1 MFWSVANVARQIGV
15 APSTLRTWD
24 RRYGL
29 GPSEHAGG
37 SHRRY
42 SAADLAKLKYMK
54 RLITNGSPVAEAA
67 QAAKEFEFSEP
78 SALPNWDVNL
88 QAGDAAVRRGL
99 RAAKSLDAIYLDE
112 LIRCQIAELG
122 VEGAWGRFI
131 APLLNALGREWERSG
146 EYIDVEHLASGLIQR
161 ALIDYAKPI
170 GATIN
175 TRAVAVACI
184 ERELHVLPALAFCAA
199 LAQRG
204 IAVNFL
210 GPMLPK
216 AALFSYVRK
225 SAPPAVLLWAQLP
238 ENAKADYIA
247 EFPTMRPAPGILVA
261 GPGWSKGEE
270 LLTAKFCPD
279 LSEAVAQ
286 IERIIGRA

>member
-1 MFWSVANVARQIGV
+1 MYWSVATVARQLGV

-67 QAAKEFEFSEP
+67 TAAKMFEFSEP
-78 SALPNWDVNL
+78 SELPNWDANV

-99 RAAKSLDAIYLDE
+99 RAAKSLDALFLDE
-112 LIRCQIAELG
+112 LIRSQISELG
-122 VEGAWGRFI
+122 VVNAWGRFMS
-131 APLLNALGREWERSG
+131 PLLSAIGKEWERTG
-146 EYIDVEHLASGLIQR
+146 ELIEVEHLISGLIQR
-161 ALIDYAKPI
+161 ALSDYAKPI
-170 GATIN
+170 GPTLN
-175 TRAVAVACI
+175 SRAVAVACI

-199 LAQRG
+199 LTQSG
-204 IAVNFL
+204 IGVNFL

-216 AALFSYVRK
+216 EALFSYARK
-225 SAPPAVLLWAQLP
+225 SAPPVVMLWAHLA
-238 ENAKADYIA
+238 ENAKIEYVE
-247 EFPTMRPAPGILVA
+247 EFPKMRPTPQILIA
-261 GPGWSKGEE
+261 GPGWAGQIEASS
-270 LLTAKFCPD
+270 AKFCPD
-279 LSEAVAQ
+279 LTEAISEVEAS
-286 IERIIGRA
+286 IGHA